1 MNNYSKTKST
11 FIYIIFGLLF
21 AVGTIMA
28 FIPMRFGSKDFES
41 FFGALS
47 LSSDCTDTISAIYKY
62 TEDETTDVN
71 KAIDLMGEMI
81 ESKYGKNSVN
91 IYKLGDSKIRVD
103 VSKPVTASEAEEVEE
118 YLAGLASGKLKFTNN
133 ISGKANYEE
142 NPNLI
147 EIDGW
152 TDIESISAKTFKGSY
167 GIEVAFTKSGKEDYS
182 LMTGGN
188 LYIYVNNE
196 PFPSEDYNKVELSS
210 ETSTFTIWF
219 SSSEYIDYYI
229 NTFEAGRIPIYLD
242 ADTIEFV
249 NTEANVFPLAFVSIA
264 ITAIILA
271 LYIFAIVKYKLP
283 AISYVGL
290 SIISTYI
297 LIFLLQAM
305 PWVEIGIISIISIG
319 LMKVIELILFETMQR
334 RVLAEYMLGKSI
346 ETSFD
351 DAYKRTV
358 SIVLDVL
365 AICLLAGLTFAIAGR
380 FELRT
385 IGTIISLST
394 VLSGLVLLLGVGIL
408 NKCHFAFNQTKTS
421 CYALPKRTEGEAN
434 E

>member
-1 MNNYSKTKST
+1 
-11 FIYIIFGLLF
+11 
-21 AVGTIMA
+21 
-28 FIPMRFGSKDFES
+28 
-41 FFGALS
+41 
-47 LSSDCTDTISAIYKY
+47 
-62 TEDETTDVN
+62 
-71 KAIDLMGEMI
+71 
-81 ESKYGKNSVN
+81 
-91 IYKLGDSKIRVD
+91 
-103 VSKPVTASEAEEVEE
+103 
-118 YLAGLASGKLKFTNN
+118 
-133 ISGKANYEE
+133 
-142 NPNLI
+142 
-147 EIDGW
+147 
-152 TDIESISAKTFKGSY
+152 
-167 GIEVAFTKSGKEDYS
+167 
-182 LMTGGN
+182 MTGGN

-351 DAYKRTV
+351 DAYKRTA

-365 AICLLAGLTFAIAGR
+365 AICLLAGLAFAIAGR

-385 IGTIISLST
+385 IGTIITLST

-421 CYALPKRTEGEAN
+421 CYALPKRTEGETN